1 MFIIIS
7 HTTRT
12 LPLFIMTHDQESA
25 TIIPI
30 LTDEGTK
37 AYTVSVIYLP
47 KDTELG
53 TGATHT

>member
-1 MFIIIS
+1 
-7 HTTRT
+7 
-12 LPLFIMTHDQESA
+12 MTHDQESA

-30 LTDEGTK
+30 LTDEGTE

-53 TGATHT
+53 TGTTHTWPYT